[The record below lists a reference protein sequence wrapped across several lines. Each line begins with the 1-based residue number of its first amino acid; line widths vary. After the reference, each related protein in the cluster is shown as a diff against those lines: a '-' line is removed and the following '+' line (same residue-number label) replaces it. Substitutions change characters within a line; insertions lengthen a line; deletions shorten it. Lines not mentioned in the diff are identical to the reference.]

1 MSTTIRAD
9 LTVRS
14 VAIFGLERYR
24 SRELVMEVMDR
35 IMEGFEIF

>member
-14 VAIFGLERYR
+14 VAIFELE

-35 IMEGFEIF
+35 IMEGLEIF